1 MYSIVQFPCVVN
13 AKKWHDHFIGPND
26 ILQELYSSDQYHS
39 IRNPM
44 VHKSINFPK
53 LFYFRQKFYPV
64 WQTIS
69 KLYSNYLY
77 RFTDY
82 NLDHLTINIF
92 NGQPYII
99 LKYLTTIL
107 NIAVSWIDT
116 TIVKEVSTNFWQT
129 IWKDYR
135 HLGHFSCFWRVFWLS
150 GPVQ

>member
-1 MYSIVQFPCVVN
+1 MYSIVQIPSCVVN
-13 AKKWHDHFIGPND
+13 ARKWHDHFIGPND
-26 ILQELYSSDQYHS
+26 ILQEVYSSDQYHS

-69 KLYSNYLY
+69 KLYSNYFYIDWYDL
-77 RFTDY
+77 TSMY
-82 NLDHLTINIF
+82 NRSDHLTINKF
-92 NGQPYII
+92 NGQPNII

-116 TIVKEVSTNFWQT
+116 TIVKEVSTNFWQ
-129 IWKDYR
+129 
-135 HLGHFSCFWRVFWLS
+135 GQSE
-150 GPVQ
+150 